1 MKDNITRYA
10 ILSVGVLSFGIIFLA
25 FCKYIFPVIL
35 PFGIAWIV
43 AAATASPARALSKR
57 IKAPENIIRLV
68 MSVLGTLIFVFAV
81 LFVMWRGI
89 SAVWSFLS
97 DIGQGNRLYD
107 LLASLFSSDLP
118 LLGDAFPPE
127 LASRIS
133 EAVGKLISGGLT
145 LLGQTVTSLA
155 GAVPQFFFFILVT
168 LISLVYFALDY
179 NRINSF
185 AVSILPDS
193 AVKLLRRLRDG
204 ILTVIKKYIL
214 SYSLIMLITYFVLL
228 IGLWLLRVDH
238 ALILALLI
246 ALLDILPILGV
257 GTVLV
262 PWSIFELV
270 MGNKFLGIG
279 LILLF
284 VVSSVIRQI
293 SEPKIVGKSLN
304 LHPIITLMMLY
315 VGYALF
321 GFAGLLLGPVIA
333 VAVSVALKRNNATQV
348 G

>member
-1 MKDNITRYA
+1 MKDNLTRYA
-10 ILSVGVLSFGIIFLA
+10 IISVGVLSFGIIFLA

-43 AAATASPARALSKR
+43 AAATAKPARALSKR

-68 MSVLGTLIFVFAV
+68 MSVVGTLILAFALIFVI
-81 LFVMWRGI
+81 WRGI
-89 SAVWSFLS
+89 AAVWSFLS

-107 LLASLFSSDLP
+107 LLTSLFASELP
-118 LLGDAFPPE
+118 IFGDVFPPE
-127 LASRIS
+127 LASKIS
-133 EAVGKLISGGLT
+133 QALGKLISGALT
-145 LLGQTVTSLA
+145 VIAQAATSLA
-155 GAVPQFFFFILVT
+155 GAVPQFFFFVLVT

-179 NRINSF
+179 DRINAF
-185 AVSILPDS
+185 AISLLPDK
-193 AVKLLRRLRDG
+193 AVNLLRRIRDG
-204 ILTVIKKYIL
+204 ILNIVKKYIL
-214 SYSLIMLITYFVLL
+214 SYSLIMLITYLVLL
-228 IGLWLLRVDH
+228 VGLWLLRVDH
-238 ALILALLI
+238 AMILALLI
-246 ALLDILPILGV
+246 AILDILPILGV
-257 GTVLV
+257 GTVLI

-284 VVSSVIRQI
+284 IVSSVIRQI

-304 LHPIITLMMLY
+304 LHPIITLMMIY

-321 GFAGLLLGPVIA
+321 GFAGLLIVPALA
-333 VAVSVALKRNNATQV
+333 VLASVLLKRDNATQV

>member
-1 MKDNITRYA
+1 MKDNITRFA
-10 ILSVGVLSFGIIFLA
+10 ILSVGILSFGIIFLA
-25 FCKYIFPVIL
+25 FFKYIFPVIL

-43 AAATASPARALSKR
+43 AAATASPSRALSKR
-57 IKAPENIIRLV
+57 IKAPEKIIRLV
-68 MSVLGTLIFVFAV
+68 MSVVGTLILAFA
-81 LFVMWRGI
+81 LFFLAWRI
-89 SAVWSFLS
+89 IAAVWSFLS

-107 LLASLFSSDLP
+107 LLTSLFSSEPPMLR
-118 LLGDAFPPE
+118 GVFPPE

-133 EAVGKLISGGLT
+133 EAVGKLISSALT
-145 LLGQTVTSLA
+145 LIAEAVTSLA

-179 NRINSF
+179 DRINAF
-185 AVSILPDS
+185 VVSVLPDR
-193 AVKLLRRLRDG
+193 AVRVLRRTRDA

-214 SYSLIMLITYFVLL
+214 SYSLIMLITYVILL
-228 IGLWLLRVDH
+228 TGFWLLRVDH
-238 ALILALLI
+238 AMILALLI
-246 ALLDILPILGV
+246 AILDVLPVLGV

-270 MGNKFLGIG
+270 TGNKFLGIG

-284 VVSSVIRQI
+284 IVTATVRQI

-321 GFAGLLLGPVIA
+321 GFAGLLVLPLIA
-333 VAVSVALKRNNATQV
+333 VVISTLLKRDNAAKV